1 MGFPKRLIFCFSE
14 YFNCRIWQKLFFSA
28 PDPSQAGQ
36 LGMAIGTHYLQFSR
50 TFSKNGYIEF
60 WSKASNPGALGVTLN
75 IYVFGILQALHTVLG
90 GQLSWFSFEKFRTS
104 SVSAMAHTIKIEY
117 QCQYYN
123 IYVDEIEFYE

>member
-1 MGFPKRLIFCFSE
+1 LAE
-14 YFNCRIWQKLFFSA
+14 TVFFA

-36 LGMAIGTHYLQFSR
+36 LGMAIGTHYLQFSIA
-50 TFSKNGYIEF
+50 FSKYAYIDF
-60 WSKASNPGALGVTLN
+60 WSNASNPGALGVTLN

-104 SVSAMAHTIKIEY
+104 SVSAMAHTIKIECPY
-117 QCQYYN
+117 QCYK